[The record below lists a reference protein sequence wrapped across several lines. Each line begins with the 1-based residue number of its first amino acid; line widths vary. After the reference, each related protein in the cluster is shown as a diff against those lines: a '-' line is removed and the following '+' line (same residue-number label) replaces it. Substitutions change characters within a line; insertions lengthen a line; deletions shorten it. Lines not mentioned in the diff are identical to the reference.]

1 MEFVKSEST
10 VKPEELEVG
19 ESTVYFRKDIK
30 EEVRKNEDKTETT
43 FYTYEEATQSLAEF
57 NANMLIKTEAN
68 QISIMKSLAEL
79 QTVLNSK

>member
-1 MEFVKSEST
+1 MEFIKSEST
-10 VKPEELEVG
+10 VKPNDLEVG

-30 EEVRKNEDKTETT
+30 EEVRKNEDKTKTT

-57 NANMLIKTEAN
+57 NANMLIKTESN
-68 QISIMKSLAEL
+68 QVSIMKTLEEL

>member
-30 EEVRKNEDKTETT
+30 EEVRKNEDKTKTT
-43 FYTYEEATQSLAEF
+43 FYTYEESTQSLAEF

-68 QISIMKSLAEL
+68 QISIMKSLADL
-79 QTVLNSK
+79 QLLLNK